1 MAYKDILLPLF
12 TYPTPIPESAMRN
25 AAAIAV
31 RLGCGQGGGELAAMA
46 FKVQI
51 QPARNRLANFL
62 AQTDDL
68 IREENRR
75 CAAVAEKTAAAW
87 SEIAAESGLRSR
99 TFTREVDLFCEA
111 EVLSSAARTCD
122 ICMVSIGPEQEIDKS
137 AAESMLFSSG
147 RPLLIFPEATPL
159 RDSGTFE
166 RIVVAWDASRAAA
179 RALGDALP
187 LLIGARDVRILTV
200 VGEKASARSGQGDEV
215 IRHLVLHGVQATVDE
230 IDAAGRPIGQVL
242 DAYMGQQDADLLVM
256 GGFGHSRVRDF
267 LLGGATGAL
276 LKDPKFPVLLSH

>member
-25 AAAIAV
+25 AAAMAV
-31 RLGCGQGGGELAAMA
+31 RLGCGSDGGELAAMV
-46 FKVQI
+46 FRVQI
-51 QPARNRLANFL
+51 QPTRNRLANFL

-75 CAAVAEKTAAAW
+75 CVAVAEKTSAAW
-87 SEIAAESGLRSR
+87 SEIAAGCGLRNR
-99 TFTREVDLFCEA
+99 TFIRDVDMFGEA
-111 EVLSSAARTCD
+111 EALSSAARTSD
-122 ICMVSIGPEQEIDKS
+122 ICMVSIGPEQEIDKA

-187 LLIGARDVRILTV
+187 LLIGASDVRILTV
-200 VGEKASARSGQGDEV
+200 VGEKASARSGQGAEV
-215 IRHLVLHGVQATVDE
+215 IRHLALHGVQATVDE
-230 IDAAGRPIGQVL
+230 VDAAGRPIGQVL